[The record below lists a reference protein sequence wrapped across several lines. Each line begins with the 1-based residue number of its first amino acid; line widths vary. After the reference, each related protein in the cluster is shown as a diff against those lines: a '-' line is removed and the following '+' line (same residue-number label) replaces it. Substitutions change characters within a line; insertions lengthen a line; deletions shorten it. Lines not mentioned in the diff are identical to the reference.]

1 VTVGRER
8 DKVKPNGEKRMNL
21 RAWRITSAA
30 RHCPAGGSQNPAGQ
44 AFPGFLPRPDGPESR
59 AENQQDPYMV

>member
-21 RAWRITSAA
+21 RAWHIRLGERRLTAA
-30 RHCPAGGSQNPAGQ
+30 RP
-44 AFPGFLPRPDGPESR
+44 
-59 AENQQDPYMV
+59 

>member
-21 RAWRITSAA
+21 RASRITSAA
-30 RHCPAGGSQNPAGQ
+30 G
-44 AFPGFLPRPDGPESR
+44 
-59 AENQQDPYMV
+59 